1 MNYVKE
7 ALFGYFVFFTFFAL
21 FMFGIPL
28 GFAFIFWDWDIVT
41 IQGGLTILRI
51 NTVVAAI
58 VTIIYYIDMGTKV
71 K

>member
-1 MNYVKE
+1 MKYITDP
-7 ALFGYFVFFTFFAL
+7 LITYFTFFAFFAL

-58 VTIIYYIDMGTKV
+58 VTIVYYIDLAVKV